1 MFFSLAQTTPFINC
15 ILQEQH
21 RFKRSEFI
29 RVREPIQEGWVRGFS
44 FEILSSKF
52 VFLFGSNGVV
62 YQLHFVCF
70 SLWVKRRFEL
80 CRLLEPNVRLK
91 PNVQDNCVILSLFG
105 QKKKTCQQDDMAIN
119 TKN

>member
-1 MFFSLAQTTPFINC
+1 MFFSLAQTAPFINC

-44 FEILSSKF
+44 FGILSSEF
-52 VFLFGSNGVV
+52 VFLFGSNSVV

-70 SLWVKRRFEL
+70 SLWVKRCFEL
-80 CRLLEPNVRLK
+80 CRLLEPNVH
-91 PNVQDNCVILSLFG
+91 DNCVVLSLFG
-105 QKKKTCQQDDMAIN
+105 KKKTC
-119 TKN
+119 